1 MREAG
6 GIQNITS
13 LLSNSNDT
21 VVKCRAI
28 GAIHNLS
35 SDFESIA
42 IIREQNAIPA
52 LILLLK
58 YLKKTVDF
66 LINY

>member
-1 MREAG
+1 VREAD
-6 GIQNITS
+6 GIQNITT

-21 VVKCRAI
+21 IVKCRAI

-35 SDFESIA
+35 SDFKCIT
-42 IIREQNAIPA
+42 IIRELNAIPV

-58 YLKKTVDF
+58 
-66 LINY
+66 